1 MNHLPFE
8 KELIEMADKDLA
20 VREKLLLAG
29 ELSGGYHP
37 EMEKVHKANAER
49 LREIMAEIG
58 YPTISKVGEK
68 ANDAAWL
75 IIQHAIGEPEFM
87 KACYAMMEEN
97 GSDINPLHKAYLYDR
112 IQVFQSK
119 PQRYVTQ
126 LTAGGIIY
134 PVENKENV
142 NKERE
147 TVNLPPLAGTDINK
161 IPESEDIPEIDG
173 KDASKLHGLQYSPR
187 F

>member
-8 KELIEMADKDLA
+8 KELIEMADKDLS

-37 EMEKVHKANAER
+37 EMEKIHKANAER

-97 GSDINPLHKAYLYDR
+97 GSDINPAHKAYLYDR

-119 PQRYVTQ
+119 PQKYGTQ
-126 LTAGGIIY
+126 LTTGGIIY

-161 IPESEDIPEIDG
+161 IPESEDIPEIDN
-173 KDASKLHGLQYSPR
+173 KDVQYTVWR
-187 F
+187 KKVGWI